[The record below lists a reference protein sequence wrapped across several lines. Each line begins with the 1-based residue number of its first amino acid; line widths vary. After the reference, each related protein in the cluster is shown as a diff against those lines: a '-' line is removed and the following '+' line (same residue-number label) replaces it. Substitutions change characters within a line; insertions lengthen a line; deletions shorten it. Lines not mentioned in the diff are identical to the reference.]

1 MKIIA
6 APLTVVIVLFLSC
19 VTLMGQKSLLLQDVK
34 PLIAVVTDA
43 NNDVEL
49 SEENSSSS
57 FQLSLED
64 RLEAENWMIST
75 EQWEMDENDAELD
88 VEEWMVQ
95 PFRMADI
102 KLSELVKEDLESPL
116 KLEKWMYCC
125 ADWKIVRL

>member
-49 SEENSSSS
+49 SNGNSSGS
-57 FQLSLED
+57 FQFCMAD
-64 RLEAENWMIST
+64 RLEAENGMIST
-75 EQWEMDENDAELD
+75 EQWEMDENDAE
-88 VEEWMVQ
+88 
-95 PFRMADI
+95 
-102 KLSELVKEDLESPL
+102 
-116 KLEKWMYCC
+116 
-125 ADWKIVRL
+125 